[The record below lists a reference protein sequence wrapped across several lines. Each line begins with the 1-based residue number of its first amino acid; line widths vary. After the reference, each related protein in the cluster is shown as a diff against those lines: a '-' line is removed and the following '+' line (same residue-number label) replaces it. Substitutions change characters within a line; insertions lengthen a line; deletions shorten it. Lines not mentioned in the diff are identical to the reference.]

1 MFHSSVFWVVLAED
15 LIEILKW
22 NAGFFDSSIYS
33 KNIVDIV
40 ETTII
45 YMNMLPICIEVQNLS
60 SLDIACVIV

>member
-45 YMNMLPICIEVQNLS
+45 YMNMLAICIEVQNFPVLT
-60 SLDIACVIV
+60 LLAL